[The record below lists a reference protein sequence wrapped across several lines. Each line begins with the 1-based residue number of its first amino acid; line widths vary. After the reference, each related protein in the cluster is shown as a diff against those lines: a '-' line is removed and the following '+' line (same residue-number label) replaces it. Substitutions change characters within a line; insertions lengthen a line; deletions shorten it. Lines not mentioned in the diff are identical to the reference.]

1 MSSDNCA
8 IESVFKDNTLIVR
21 FRDAKIL
28 DEPKVREISK
38 ALTACLARVKNK
50 KMLLNFDGVRFMSS
64 DMISRLVLFNKKCRV
79 YSVDLQLCNVP
90 QNVLE
95 VFRITRL
102 DQIFRFYD
110 GQDPLLRLE
119 SIDAVVVSGAS
130 SESAR
135 K

>member
-1 MSSDNCA
+1 
-8 IESVFKDNTLIVR
+8 
-21 FRDAKIL
+21 
-28 DEPKVREISK
+28 
-38 ALTACLARVKNK
+38 
-50 KMLLNFDGVRFMSS
+50 
-64 DMISRLVLFNKKCRV
+64 MISRLVLFNKKCRV